1 MDERATVLARLH
13 REVAG
18 CRRCVAAGFIPTAHA
33 IFKGE
38 IGNRVMVVGQA
49 PGALAHERPAPYMGA
64 TGRTLRAWLARAGFA
79 PEALHDRFYLT
90 SLTKCFPGASA
101 SGKGDRAPSAAE
113 VALCRGHLD
122 RELALVRPELVLA
135 LGRLAA
141 TALVGP
147 APLAE
152 LVGTVR
158 EAERAGHRFLVL
170 PLPHPSGVSR
180 WLNDPANRARHEQ
193 ALALLAEPKKY
204 GNRAAPKPPLK
215 ELGTDPDSG
224 GAIVVKEGRF
234 GAYVTD
240 GETNATLRKGDD
252 IETLT
257 HERAVDLLAEK
268 RAKGPAPKKKAAARK
283 APAKKAAAKKAPAKK
298 AAAKKA

>member
-1 MDERATVLARLH
+1 MDTTVSSHESPLVPDTTDRTEALARLH

-18 CRRCVAAGFIPTAHA
+18 CTRCVAAGFISMAYP

-49 PGALAHERPAPYMGA
+49 PAWYAHERPLPYSGA
-64 TGRTLRAWLARAGFA
+64 TGKTLRAWLAQAGF
-79 PEALHDRFYLT
+79 PDDALHGRFYLT

-113 VALCRGHLD
+113 IALCRGHLD
-122 RELALVRPELVLA
+122 AEIALVRPEVVLA

-141 TALVGP
+141 TALVGS

-158 EAERAGHRFLVL
+158 EAERAGQRFTVV

-180 WLNDPANRARHEQ
+180 WLNEPQNRERHAR
-193 ALALLAEPKKY
+193 ALALLA
-204 GNRAAPKPPLK
+204 G
-215 ELGTDPDSG
+215 
-224 GAIVVKEGRF
+224 
-234 GAYVTD
+234 
-240 GETNATLRKGDD
+240 LR
-252 IETLT
+252 E
-257 HERAVDLLAEK
+257 ER
-268 RAKGPAPKKKAAARK
+268 GF
-283 APAKKAAAKKAPAKK
+283 
-298 AAAKKA
+298 